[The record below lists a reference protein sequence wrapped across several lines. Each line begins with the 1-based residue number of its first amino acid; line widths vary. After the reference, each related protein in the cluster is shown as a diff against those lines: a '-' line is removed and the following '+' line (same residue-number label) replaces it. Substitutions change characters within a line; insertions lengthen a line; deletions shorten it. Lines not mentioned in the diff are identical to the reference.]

1 MSRAPVVV
9 TGGAGYIGSILVR
22 RLLSAGEHVR
32 VVDRMLH
39 GAHGLVGLEGEARL
53 GIVTRDLRDP
63 RTHDEAME
71 GADTVIHLS
80 AIVGDKACA
89 QDEEVAVQ
97 TNWTATV
104 AFARRAAALG
114 VRRFVFASTCSV
126 YGEGRNEL
134 LTETSPVRP
143 LSLYAETRRHAE
155 IGILELVGKEPFEPV
170 ILRFGTVYGLSPRMR
185 FDLVVN
191 LLTLRAVRN
200 GEITIFGGSQWRP
213 FVHVAD
219 IARALELALSETLPL
234 EGEPILNVGD
244 NLENYQLRDLK
255 EEYERVIPGV
265 RVRMAEE
272 ATDPR
277 TYRVSFDRIE
287 RLWGFRASRRVP
299 DGILEIAN
307 AIRAGAIPDPDH
319 PRYVNA

>member
-1 MSRAPVVV
+1 VSRAPIVV
-9 TGGAGYIGSILVR
+9 TGGAGYIGSVLVR
-22 RLLSAGEHVR
+22 RLLAAGERVR
-32 VVDRMLH
+32 VLDRMLH
-39 GAHGLVGLEGEARL
+39 GSHGLAGLEREPL
-53 GIVTRDLRDP
+53 LEVHSRDLRDA
-63 RTHDEAME
+63 RNFDEALS
-71 GADTVIHLS
+71 GANTVIHLA

-89 QDEEVAVQ
+89 QDEELAVQ

-104 AFARRAAALG
+104 ALARRAATLG

-126 YGEGRNEL
+126 YGEGRNET
-134 LTETSPVRP
+134 LTETSPVHP

-155 IGILELVGKEPFEPV
+155 IGILELAGKTGFEPV

-191 LLTLRAVRN
+191 LLTLRSVRN

-219 IARALELALSETLPL
+219 IARALELATGEALPV
-234 EGEPILNVGD
+234 EGDPILNVGD

-255 EEYERVIPGV
+255 EEYERLIAGV
-265 RVRMAEE
+265 RVNIAAE

-287 RLWGFRASRRVP
+287 RLWGFRASRRVG
-299 DGILEIAN
+299 DGIEEIAR
-307 AIRAGAIPDPDH
+307 ALRAGEIPDPDDK
-319 PRYVNA
+319 RYVNA

>member
-1 MSRAPVVV
+1 VSRAPVVI

-22 RLLSAGEHVR
+22 RLLAAGENVR
-32 VVDRMLH
+32 VLDRMLH
-39 GAHGLVGLEGEARL
+39 GAHGLVGLEGESRL
-53 GIVTRDLRDP
+53 EIQSRDLRDP
-63 RTHDEAME
+63 RTFDDALQ
-71 GADTVIHLS
+71 GADTVIHLA

-104 AFARRAAALG
+104 AFARRAAAVG

-126 YGEGRNEL
+126 YGEGRNET

-155 IGILELVGKEPFEPV
+155 IGILELVGAGTFEPV

-200 GEITIFGGSQWRP
+200 GAISIFGGTQWRP
-213 FVHVAD
+213 FVHVVD
-219 IARALELALSETLPL
+219 IARALELAIAEPLPL
-234 EGEPILNVGD
+234 EGDPILNVGD

-255 EEYERVIPGV
+255 EEYERIVPGV
-265 RVRMAEE
+265 RVAIAAE

-287 RLWGFRASRRVP
+287 RLWGYRASRRVG
-299 DGILEIAN
+299 DGIAEIA
-307 AIRAGAIPDPDH
+307 AALQAGAIPDPDD

>member
-1 MSRAPVVV
+1 VSRPPIVV
-9 TGGAGYIGSILVR
+9 TGGAGYIGSVLVR
-22 RLLSAGEHVR
+22 RLLAAGEEVR
-32 VVDRMLH
+32 VLDRMLH
-39 GAHGLVGLEGEARL
+39 GSHGLLGLEAERRL
-53 GIVTRDLRDP
+53 EIQSRDLRDP
-63 RTHDEAME
+63 RTFDDALE
-71 GADTVIHLS
+71 GADTVIHLA

-89 QDEEVAVQ
+89 QDEDVAVQ

-126 YGEGRNEL
+126 YGEGRNEIL
-134 LTETSPVRP
+134 SESSPVHP

-155 IGILELVGKEPFEPV
+155 VGILELVGSQSFEPV

-191 LLTLRAVRN
+191 LLTLRAVRS
-200 GEITIFGGSQWRP
+200 GQITIFGGGQWRP
-213 FVHVAD
+213 FVHVVD
-219 IARALELALSETLPL
+219 IARALELAVAEPLPF

-244 NLENYQLRDLK
+244 NLENYQMRDLK
-255 EEYERVIPGV
+255 EEYERIVPGV
-265 RVRMAEE
+265 RVSIAPE

-287 RLWGFRASRRVP
+287 RLWGYRASRRVA
-299 DGILEIAN
+299 DGIEEIAK
-307 AIRAGAIPDPDH
+307 ALRAGALPDPDH

>member
-1 MSRAPVVV
+1 MTRRPILV
-9 TGGAGYIGSILVR
+9 TGGAGYIGAILVR
-22 RLLSAGEHVR
+22 RLLAAGERVR
-32 VVDRMLH
+32 VLDRMLH
-39 GAHGLVGLEGEARL
+39 GGHGLVGLEREARL
-53 GIVTRDLRDP
+53 EVVSHDLRDP
-63 RTHDEAME
+63 RTYDEAMAE
-71 GADTVIHLS
+71 VDTVIHLA

-104 AFARRAAALG
+104 SLARRAAALG

-126 YGEGRNEL
+126 YGEGRSEL

-155 IGILELVGKEPFEPV
+155 LGILDLVGAGSFEPV
-170 ILRFGTVYGLSPRMR
+170 ILRFGTVYGVSPRMR

-191 LLTLRAVRN
+191 LLTLRAVRA
-200 GEITIFGGSQWRP
+200 GEIAIFGGSQWRP

-219 IARALELALSETLPL
+219 IARALELAMSEVLPL
-234 EGEPILNVGD
+234 DGDPILNVGD

-255 EEYERVIPGV
+255 EEYERLIPGV
-265 RVRMAEE
+265 RVRLAAE
-272 ATDPR
+272 AVDPR

-287 RLWGFRASRRVP
+287 RLWGFRASRRVA
-299 DGILEIAN
+299 DGIEEIA
-307 AIRAGAIPDPDH
+307 AALRAGAIPDPDH

>member
-1 MSRAPVVV
+1 LSRGPIVV
-9 TGGAGYIGSILVR
+9 TGGAGYIGSVLVR
-22 RLLSAGEHVR
+22 RLLAAGEQVR
-32 VVDRMLH
+32 VLDRMLH
-39 GAHGLVGLEGEARL
+39 GNHGLAGLESETRL
-53 GIVTRDLRDP
+53 DVLAHDLRDP
-63 RTHDEAME
+63 RTFEGALA
-71 GADTVIHLS
+71 GADTVIHLA

-104 AFARRAAALG
+104 AFARKAAALG

-126 YGEGRNEL
+126 YGEGRNET
-134 LTETSPVRP
+134 LTETSPVNP

-155 IGILELVGKEPFEPV
+155 IGILELVGKDSFEPV

-191 LLTLRAVRN
+191 LLTLRAVRA
-200 GEITIFGGSQWRP
+200 GAITIFGGTQWRP
-213 FVHVAD
+213 FVHVVD
-219 IARALELALSETLPL
+219 IARALEMAMAEALPVASDPV
-234 EGEPILNVGD
+234 LNVGD

-255 EEYERVIPGV
+255 EEYERLVPGV
-265 RVRMAEE
+265 RVTTAPG

-277 TYRVSFDRIE
+277 TYRVSFDLIE
-287 RLWGFRASRRVP
+287 RLWGFRATRRVG
-299 DGILEIAN
+299 DGIEEIAK
-307 AIRAGAIPDPDH
+307 AIRAGALPDPDH

>member
-1 MSRAPVVV
+1 MSRAPILV

-22 RLLSAGEHVR
+22 RLLAAGERVR
-32 VVDRMLH
+32 VLDRMLH
-39 GAHGLVGLEGEARL
+39 GAHGLAGLEGESRL
-53 GIVTRDLRDP
+53 EIQSRDLRDP
-63 RTHDEAME
+63 RVFEEALE
-71 GADTVIHLS
+71 GTDTVIHLA

-126 YGEGRNEL
+126 YGEGRNET
-134 LTETSPVRP
+134 LTETSPVHP

-155 IGILELVGKEPFEPV
+155 IGILELAGKDSFEPV

-191 LLTLRAVRN
+191 LLTLRAVRK

-213 FVHVAD
+213 FVHVGD
-219 IARALELALSETLPL
+219 IARALELAMGEPLPI
-234 EGEPILNVGD
+234 GADPILNVGD

-255 EEYERVIPGV
+255 DEYEKVVPDV
-265 RVRMAEE
+265 RVNIAAE

-287 RLWGFRASRRVP
+287 RLWGFRASRRVR
-299 DGILEIAN
+299 DGIEEIAK
-307 AIRAGAIPDPDH
+307 ALRAGAIPDPEH